1 MACGKSVVE
10 HYMQIYGVCTTSTLN
25 DNSPDRIFPPQVS
38 SLDDIKTSNQAE
50 NNAAKTIALD
60 HLGVIAARI
69 QSNILKFK
77 QSGVD
82 GNQSAPLKP
91 LDDVSC
97 TTRSLERILFIPKKI
112 FAAINPKELDKLLAV
127 HQDIASHL
135 CKRSSEDQAYDV
147 SQEHLFFAN
156 EVIYLYHRVL
166 GSLRPQHGVKN

>member
-1 MACGKSVVE
+1 MARGEFVVE
-10 HYMQIYGVCTTSTLN
+10 HYMQIYGVCATSMLN
-25 DNSPDRIFPPQVS
+25 DNVSDRLFPPQVS

-82 GNQSAPLKP
+82 GNRPIDSASLKP

-97 TTRSLERILFIPKKI
+97 TARSLEQTLFIPKKI

-147 SQEHLFFAN
+147 S
-156 EVIYLYHRVL
+156 
-166 GSLRPQHGVKN
+166 